1 VAGPDPITGT
11 TRVVGVI
18 GWPVHH
24 SLSPVIHNAAFAAL
38 GLDLVYV
45 PMPVALE
52 RVAEAVAGLRA
63 LGVAGANVTM
73 PHKEAVADV
82 VDERT
87 PDAGL
92 LRAVNTV
99 VVQSEALVGHNTDAP
114 GFERFLLDD
123 LGVDAGGRRA
133 LVFGAGGAARACVLT
148 LARMGAASVSVV
160 VRSPE
165 RAEPARMLAED
176 VGARFEVLAFDAVE
190 DAEADI
196 LVNATPLGARGEELP
211 LPRLGATTVGVDLLY
226 RPTTTPLQRRIH
238 DAGGSASGGLGLL
251 LHQAGLSFE
260 LWTGQPAPLPV
271 MSAAALAAL
280 ADDEQ
285 GRSAHPTG

>member
-1 VAGPDPITGT
+1 M
-11 TRVVGVI
+11 I
-18 GWPVHH
+18 GWPVRH

-45 PMPVALE
+45 PMPVTPE

-73 PHKEAVADV
+73 PHKEAVAEV
-82 VDERT
+82 VDERM
-87 PDAGL
+87 PDAEL

-99 VVQSEALVGHNTDAP
+99 VVRSEALTSDTTPMRP
-114 GFERFLLDD
+114 GSSASSSTTSGSTPEDVVRC
-123 LGVDAGGRRA
+123 
-133 LVFGAGGAARACVLT
+133 VFGAGGAARACVLT

-176 VGARFEVLAFDAVE
+176 AGVRFEVLAFDAVE
-190 DAEADI
+190 AAEADI

-211 LPRLGATTVGVDLLY
+211 LPGLSATTVGVDLLY

-251 LHQAGLSFE
+251 LHQAALSFE

-280 ADDEQ
+280 ADDEG